1 MQVVPFQA
9 DHLEQLPLQDSQMH
23 LSGWVSEEQ
32 GIVLEGSPSY
42 TAIHDGEPIAVAGI
56 LPCWHGRA
64 IAWAFLSD
72 IGPRD
77 FLMIHRA
84 VERFLDNCGFN
95 RVEIS
100 VDCDFPAAH
109 RWARLLGFEMEAN
122 CMRGYGPDGRD
133 CALYARLLS

>member
-1 MQVVPFQA
+1 MHIEPFRVIHLDTLKLQHAQA
-9 DHLEQLPLQDSQMH
+9 Y
-23 LSGWVSEEQ
+23 LSGWVSQKQ
-32 GIVLEGSPSY
+32 GEFLETQQSF
-42 TAIHDGEPIAVAGI
+42 TVIDGDTPIASGGVISQWAGR
-56 LPCWHGRA
+56 G

>member
-72 IGPRD
+72 MGANHFISV
-77 FLMIHRA
+77 HRA
-84 VERFLDNCGFN
+84 VKKFLDGCYVH
-95 RVEIS
+95 RIEMS
-100 VDCDFPAAH
+100 VDCDFPEAH
-109 RWARLLGFEMEAN
+109 RWAEMLGFKMEAER
-122 CMRGYGPDGRD
+122 MSAYSPDGRD
-133 CALYARLLS
+133 CALYARVLK